1 MDGRDFNVYHLLAF
15 DLLRP
20 AITTLL
26 SKIAGEN
33 QGFIGGMNSTYTSL
47 GNIIGP
53 ATGGILLNVNVNL
66 PYIFAGLILAI
77 GFGITVY
84 WSKYITKQQRYISN
98 AILILLTG
106 FYLNPNQKAYVLF
119 NKSLKLMGMGYRQR
133 EANFAR

>member
-1 MDGRDFNVYHLLAF
+1 MVAILTFIIFLAF

-33 QGFIGGMNSTYTSL
+33 QGFIGGMNFLYKSREY
-47 GNIIGP
+47 NRP

-84 WSKYITKQQRYISN
+84 WSKYITKTTEIHFQC
-98 AILILLTG
+98 
-106 FYLNPNQKAYVLF
+106 NPNLIDRFLF
-119 NKSLKLMGMGYRQR
+119 KPKPESLR
-133 EANFAR
+133 FI

>member
-1 MDGRDFNVYHLLAF
+1 MFFEKLVKKFGEKGIIKYSLFIAAIIIVVSTFVGNYWMVAILTFIIFLAF

-66 PYIFAGLILAI
+66 PYIFAGLILTI

-84 WSKYITKQQRYISN
+84 
-98 AILILLTG
+98 
-106 FYLNPNQKAYVLF
+106 
-119 NKSLKLMGMGYRQR
+119 
-133 EANFAR
+133 

>member
-1 MDGRDFNVYHLLAF
+1 KKFGEKGIIKYSLFIAAIIIVVSTFVGNYWMVAILTFIIFLAF

-66 PYIFAGLILAI
+66 PYIFAGLILTI

-84 WSKYITKQQRYISN
+84 WSKYITKSN
-98 AILILLTG
+98 GDT
-106 FYLNPNQKAYVLF
+106 FPMQ
-119 NKSLKLMGMGYRQR
+119 S
-133 EANFAR
+133 

>member
-66 PYIFAGLILAI
+66 PYIFAGLILLLI
-77 GFGITVY
+77 
-84 WSKYITKQQRYISN
+84 WHN
-98 AILILLTG
+98 CILD
-106 FYLNPNQKAYVLF
+106 PNI
-119 NKSLKLMGMGYRQR
+119 
-133 EANFAR
+133 